1 MISLRILILISFL
14 FLLSACADRE
24 LPTDSKDP
32 NIVGLFKELSGNIS
46 GELTAENS
54 PYKVTSDL
62 IIAPNTSLQID
73 PGVELFFVKDAGM
86 IVHGQL
92 NITGNFYYFVLL
104 AAYDSNN
111 KWKGIKF
118 INSSSSN
125 TIDFVEIREIDQ
137 PNDSLGSVC
146 VINSNLEITHSFI
159 YQNKAA
165 HGGALRTINADVTVK
180 NNIIRDN
187 SADFFGA
194 GIVSEESGIS
204 IINNSFYQ
212 NSSTNYCGGLFVI
225 NPTKADIQ
233 NNIFYKNS
241 SRSGNPNFVFSAAD
255 SSVLNFQYN
264 FLSTG
269 NMDPMFYTDF
279 DLRLYYESPCKN
291 AGNPDPAFNNTNGS
305 RNDQGAYGGPLGDW

>member
-1 MISLRILILISFL
+1 MISFRIFILIPILL
-14 FLLSACADRE
+14 FISACADRE
-24 LPTDSKDP
+24 LPTDGTDP
-32 NIVGLFKELSGNIS
+32 NIVGLFKELGGNIS

-62 IIAPNTSLQID
+62 IIAPNASLQID
-73 PGVELFFVKDAGM
+73 SGIELFFVKDAGM
-86 IVHGQL
+86 IVEGQL
-92 NITGNFYYFVLL
+92 TIKGNYYFSVLL
-104 AAYDSNN
+104 GAYDTND

-118 INSSSSN
+118 INSSSLSK
-125 TIDFVEIREIDQ
+125 IDFAEIREIDQ
-137 PNDSLGSVC
+137 TNDSLGSVC

-159 YQNKAA
+159 YQNKAV
-165 HGGALRTINADVTVK
+165 HGGALRTINSDVTMK

-194 GIVSEESGIS
+194 GILSEESNIS
-204 IINNSFYQ
+204 IINNTFYQ
-212 NSSTNYCGGLFVI
+212 NSSTNYCGGVFVI

-241 SRSGNPNFVFSAAD
+241 SRSGDPNFVFSAAD
-255 SSVLNFQYN
+255 SSALNFQYN
-264 FLSTG
+264 FLATG

-291 AGNPDPAFNNTNGS
+291 AGNPDPAFNDPDGS